1 MPGANVFWRERA
13 VTHES
18 QRWKQEFQFFVEVY
32 PSVFK
37 KQVAKSRSVSRE
49 LSVVEA
55 VQRVA

>member
-1 MPGANVFWRERA
+1 MYSGERELLHMRA
-13 VTHES
+13 S
-18 QRWKQEFQFFVEVY
+18 AGNRIQFLVEVY